1 MARPTITLAC
11 WDYDRVRPV
20 LDGRVTVE
28 GFDISALVIEPG
40 ALFPRTLRQAAFDV
54 SELSL
59 SSYLFQ
65 TARGDCR
72 YTAIPVFPSRAFRH
86 GSIYVRADAGI
97 EKPKDLEGRRIGIP
111 DYQMTQVV
119 YVRGMLADEYG
130 VDFHKLRYRRGATNF
145 AGLEERLPLD
155 LPDSIDIE
163 PIPKDKSTNDLIMA
177 GELDAI
183 IAPQPPQA
191 FVDGD
196 PRVRQLF
203 ADVVAAE
210 RAYYEKTGIF
220 PLMHILVVRKSLV
233 EAHPALAPALFRAF
247 IEAKKLAMAELD
259 AIAEASANKI
269 TLPWFAA
276 ELAQTKA
283 LMGKDFWRYGVAENA
298 KELSDMCRYSH
309 EQHLSAR
316 LLTVGELFVPETVE
330 MDGGA

>member
-1 MARPTITLAC
+1 MARPTLTLAT

-28 GFDISALVIEPG
+28 GFDIAPVVLEPS

-65 TARGDCR
+65 TARGDCQ

-97 EKPKDLEGRRIGIP
+97 ETPGDLEGRLVGIP

-119 YVRGMLADEYG
+119 YVRGFLGDEYG

-145 AGLEERLPLD
+145 AGLKERLPLD
-155 LPDSIDIE
+155 LPDSVDIQ
-163 PIPKDKSTNDLIMA
+163 PIPGDKSTNDLIVA
-177 GELDAI
+177 DELDAI
-183 IAPQPPQA
+183 IAPEPPQA

-196 PRVRQLF
+196 PRVRHLF
-203 ADVVAAE
+203 PDVVAAE
-210 RAYYEKTGIF
+210 RAYYEKTAIF
-220 PLMHILVVRKSLV
+220 PLMHVLVVRKSLV
-233 EAHPALAPALFRAF
+233 DEHPALAPALFRAF

-283 LMGKDFWRYGVAENA
+283 LMGKDFWSYGVAENA
-298 KELSDMCRYSH
+298 KEIEDMCRYSH
-309 EQHLSAR
+309 EQHLSPR
-316 LLTVGELFVPETVE
+316 LLTAADLFVAETVE
-330 MDGGA
+330 MDGG

>member
-1 MARPTITLAC
+1 MARPTITLAT

-20 LDGRVTVE
+20 LDGRVEVE
-28 GFDISALVIEPG
+28 GFDVAPVVIEPS

-54 SELSL
+54 SELSF

-65 TARGDCR
+65 TARGDCQ
-72 YTAIPVFPSRAFRH
+72 YVAIPVFPSRAFRH

-97 EKPKDLEGRRIGIP
+97 EEPKDLEGRLIGIP
-111 DYQMTQVV
+111 EYQMTQVV
-119 YVRGMLADEYG
+119 YVRGFLADEYG

-145 AGLEERLPLD
+145 AGLKERLPLD
-155 LPDSIDIE
+155 LPDSVDIE
-163 PIPKDKSTNDLIMA
+163 PIPADKSTNDLIMA

-196 PRVRQLF
+196 PKVRQLF
-203 ADVVAAE
+203 PDVVAAE

-220 PLMHILVVRKSLV
+220 PIMHVLVVRKTLA
-233 EAHPALAPALFRAF
+233 EEHPALAPALFRAF

-283 LMGKDFWRYGVAENA
+283 LVGKDFWSYGVAENA

-316 LLTVGELFVPETVE
+316 LLTVGELFVPETVD
-330 MDGGA
+330 MAGG

>member
-1 MARPTITLAC
+1 MAPPTLTLAT

-28 GFDISALVIEPG
+28 GFDIAPVVLEPS

-65 TARGDCR
+65 TARGDCQ

-97 EKPKDLEGRRIGIP
+97 ETPGDLEGRPVGIP
-111 DYQMTQVV
+111 EYQMTQVV

-145 AGLEERLPLD
+145 AGLKERLPLD
-155 LPDSIDIE
+155 LPASVDIE
-163 PIPKDKSTNDLIMA
+163 PIPGDKSTNDLIIA

-196 PRVRQLF
+196 PRVRRLF
-203 ADVVAAE
+203 PDVVAAE
-210 RAYYEKTGIF
+210 RAYYEKTAIF
-220 PLMHILVVRKSLV
+220 PIMHILVVRKSLV
-233 EAHPALAPALFRAF
+233 DEHPALAPALFRAF

-298 KELSDMCRYSH
+298 KEIEDMCRYSH

-316 LLTVGELFVPETVE
+316 LLTVGDLFAPETVE
-330 MDGGA
+330 MDGG

>member
-1 MARPTITLAC
+1 MARPTLTLAT
-11 WDYDRVRPV
+11 WDYDRVMPV
-20 LDGRVTVE
+20 LDGRVEVE
-28 GFDISALVIEPG
+28 GFDVAPVVLEPS

-54 SELSL
+54 SELSF

-65 TARGDCR
+65 TARGDCQ
-72 YTAIPVFPSRAFRH
+72 YVAIPVFPSRAFRH

-97 EKPKDLEGRRIGIP
+97 EEPKDLEGRLIGIP
-111 DYQMTQVV
+111 EYQMTQVV
-119 YVRGMLADEYG
+119 YVRGFLADEYG
-130 VDFHKLRYRRGATNF
+130 VDFHQLRYRRGATNF
-145 AGLEERLPLD
+145 AGLKERLPLD

-163 PIPKDKSTNDLIMA
+163 PIPADKSTNDLITA

-210 RAYYEKTGIF
+210 RAYYQKTGIF
-220 PLMHILVVRKSLV
+220 PIMHILVVRKSLV
-233 EAHPALAPALFRAF
+233 EEHPALAPALFRAF

-276 ELAQTKA
+276 ELAATKA
-283 LMGKDFWRYGVAENA
+283 LMGKDFWSYGVAENA

-316 LLTVGELFVPETVE
+316 LLTVGELFVAETVE
-330 MDGGA
+330 MDGG

>member
-1 MARPTITLAC
+1 MARPTLTLAT

-28 GFDISALVIEPG
+28 GFDIAPVVLEPA

-54 SELSL
+54 SELSF

-65 TARGDCR
+65 TARGDCQ
-72 YTAIPVFPSRAFRH
+72 YVAIPVFPSRAFRH

-97 EKPKDLEGRRIGIP
+97 EEPKDLEGRLVGIP
-111 DYQMTQVV
+111 EYQMTQVV
-119 YVRGMLADEYG
+119 YVRGMLGDEYG

-145 AGLEERLPLD
+145 AGLKERLPLD
-155 LPDSIDIE
+155 LPASVDIE
-163 PIPKDKSTNDLIMA
+163 PIPADKSTNDLIVA

-183 IAPQPPQA
+183 IAPQPPQP

-196 PRVRQLF
+196 PRVTRLF
-203 ADVVAAE
+203 PDVVAAE
-210 RAYYEKTGIF
+210 RAYYAKTGIF
-220 PLMHILVVRKSLV
+220 PLMHVLVVRKSLA
-233 EAHPALAPALFRAF
+233 EEHPALAPALFRAF
-247 IEAKKLAMAELD
+247 LEAKKLAMAELD

-276 ELAQTKA
+276 ELAATKA
-283 LMGKDFWRYGVAENA
+283 LMGKDFWRYGMAENA
-298 KELSDMCRYSH
+298 KEIEDMCRYSH

-316 LLTVGELFVPETVE
+316 LLTVEDLFVPETVE
-330 MDGGA
+330 MAGG

>member
-1 MARPTITLAC
+1 MARPTLTLAT

-20 LDGRVTVE
+20 LDGRVEVE
-28 GFDISALVIEPG
+28 GFDVAPVVIEPS

-54 SELSL
+54 SELSF

-65 TARGDCR
+65 TARGDCQ
-72 YTAIPVFPSRAFRH
+72 YVAIPVFPSRAFRH

-97 EKPKDLEGRRIGIP
+97 EEPKDLEGRLIGIP
-111 DYQMTQVV
+111 EYQMTQVV
-119 YVRGMLADEYG
+119 YVRGFLADEYG
-130 VDFHKLRYRRGATNF
+130 VDFHQLRYRRGATNF
-145 AGLEERLPLD
+145 AGLKERLPLD
-155 LPDSIDIE
+155 LPDSVDIE
-163 PIPKDKSTNDLIMA
+163 PIPADKSTNDLITA

-183 IAPQPPQA
+183 IAPQPPKA

-210 RAYYEKTGIF
+210 RAYYGKTGIF
-220 PLMHILVVRKSLV
+220 PIMHILVVRKSLV
-233 EAHPALAPALFRAF
+233 EEHPALAPNLFRAF

-283 LMGKDFWRYGVAENA
+283 LMGKDFWSYGVAENA

-316 LLTVGELFVPETVE
+316 LLTVGDLFAPETVE
-330 MDGGA
+330 MDGG

>member
-1 MARPTITLAC
+1 MARPTLTLAT

-20 LDGRVTVE
+20 LDGRVEVE
-28 GFDISALVIEPG
+28 GFDIAPVVLEPS

-54 SELSL
+54 SELSF

-65 TARGDCR
+65 TARGDCQ
-72 YTAIPVFPSRAFRH
+72 YVAIPVFPSRAFRH

-97 EKPKDLEGRRIGIP
+97 ETPGDLEDRLVGIP

-119 YVRGMLADEYG
+119 YVRGFLADEYG

-145 AGLEERLPLD
+145 AGLKERLPLD
-155 LPDSIDIE
+155 LPDSVDIE
-163 PIPKDKSTNDLIMA
+163 PIPADKSTNDLIMA

-196 PRVRQLF
+196 PKVRQLF
-203 ADVVAAE
+203 PDVVAAE

-220 PLMHILVVRKSLV
+220 PIMHVLVVRKSLV
-233 EAHPALAPALFRAF
+233 EEHPALAPALFRAF

-283 LMGKDFWRYGVAENA
+283 LMGKDFWSYGVAENA

-330 MDGGA
+330 MAGG

>member
-1 MARPTITLAC
+1 MARPTLTLAT

-20 LDGRVTVE
+20 LDGRVEVE
-28 GFDISALVIEPG
+28 GFDVAPVVIEPS

-54 SELSL
+54 SELSF

-65 TARGDCR
+65 TARGDCQ
-72 YTAIPVFPSRAFRH
+72 YVAIPVFPSRAFRH

-97 EKPKDLEGRRIGIP
+97 EEPKDLEGRLIGIP
-111 DYQMTQVV
+111 EYQMTQVV
-119 YVRGMLADEYG
+119 YVRGFLADEYG
-130 VDFHKLRYRRGATNF
+130 VDFHQLRYRRGATNF
-145 AGLEERLPLD
+145 AGLKERLPLD
-155 LPDSIDIE
+155 LPDSVDIE
-163 PIPKDKSTNDLIMA
+163 PIPADKSTNDLITA

-210 RAYYEKTGIF
+210 RAYYGKTGIF
-220 PLMHILVVRKSLV
+220 PIMHILVVRKSLV
-233 EAHPALAPALFRAF
+233 EEHPALAPALFRAF

-283 LMGKDFWRYGVAENA
+283 LMGKDFWSYGVAENA

-316 LLTVGELFVPETVE
+316 LLTVEDLFVPETVE
-330 MDGGA
+330 MDGG